1 MTSTITVPVSIGEA
15 IDKQTILEI
24 KLDKLKSG
32 REFIEKELALLSEKI
47 SAFLDNDCQFHKN
60 TLRIINEEIWDLQ
73 DDFRIE
79 TNHERRVKLCV
90 DIILLNDSRFRVKKK
105 LDTISNSSLREQKGY
120 QKNKAF
126 FLCHLGLGDQ
136 INCIPIVRY
145 LASRY
150 DQVTLVCKKIHQKNL
165 ELIYQDDPSI
175 ELYLVDSDEHISPT
189 FGFSQKDFENIT
201 SGFTVLRCGKHQP
214 KTRGF
219 NFKKKKIDFTDIP
232 FCFYKDL
239 KLSTDIFGSYHHIA
253 SLAESLALYK
263 TIQQLDYIITHTSSS
278 QGQLIDLIKAES
290 ALNVDKDKI
299 LLIDINNNYYPQG
312 HHFHDLAARFIGLP
326 LPYYKNSLIHAKK
339 LLLSDSSL
347 FCMAISLP
355 VECEKFYYIS
365 RDDRDYSYIS
375 SVISG
380 SRKSKELRLERLS

>member
-1 MTSTITVPVSIGEA
+1 MTSTITVPVSVGEA
-15 IDKQTILEI
+15 IDKLTILEI

-32 REFIEKELALLSEKI
+32 REFVEKEHALLTEKI
-47 SAFLDNDCQFHKN
+47 SAFLDDDCQFHKN
-60 TLRIINEEIWDLQ
+60 ILRIINEEIWVLQ
-73 DDFRIE
+73 DEFRIE
-79 TNHERRVKLCV
+79 TDHERRVKLCV
-90 DIILLNDSRFRVKKK
+90 EIILLNDSRFRVKKK
-105 LDTISNSSLREQKGY
+105 LDSIANSSLREQKGY

-126 FLCHLGLGDQ
+126 FLGHLGLGDQ

-145 LASRY
+145 LASRF
-150 DQVTLVCKKIHQKNL
+150 DQVILVCKNIHQKNL

-175 ELYLVDSDEHISPT
+175 ELYLVDSDEHISPS
-189 FGFSQKDFENIT
+189 FGFSKKEFEKIT
-201 SGFTVLRCGKHQP
+201 SGFTVFRCGKHQP
-214 KTRGF
+214 KVSSLS
-219 NFKKKKIDFTDIP
+219 FKKKKLDFTDIP

-253 SLAESLALYK
+253 SLAESHELYK
-263 TIQQLDYIITHTSSS
+263 NIQQLDYIITHTSAS
-278 QGQLIDLIKAES
+278 QGQLIDLTKAEK

-299 LLIDINNNYYPQG
+299 LLIDINNNFYPQG

-326 LPYYKNSLIHAKK
+326 LPHYKTSLIHAKK
-339 LLLSDSSL
+339 LLLTDSSL

-375 SVISG
+375 SVIS
-380 SRKSKELRLERLS
+380 SNRDSKELKLHKLF